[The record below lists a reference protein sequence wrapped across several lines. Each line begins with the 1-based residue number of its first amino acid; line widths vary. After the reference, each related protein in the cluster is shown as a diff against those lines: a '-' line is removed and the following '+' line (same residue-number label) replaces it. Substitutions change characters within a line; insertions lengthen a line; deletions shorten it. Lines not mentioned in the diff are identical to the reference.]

1 MRKILVLLAIT
12 LLAAAANAQVT
23 GSVAAGGQS
32 DDASGGIS
40 RFRELNTGEQSG
52 FFLEKLELF
61 GTGDTR
67 FALQSRFT
75 SGKSGFLDL
84 TVDNG
89 PWRGGVRVSRNR
101 AWSGLSFADDVLP
114 SGGSIASLYPYTTAL
129 DPLFAEDEPYLDHTR
144 AEAFLTRSIGSA
156 SVITIRGGLRQRD
169 GVRVPNFGAFA
180 FGDSGTASFF
190 APGLEDID
198 SSSSWTSLEARTA
211 IRNVALRVEAGAM
224 QRENRTDY
232 AMPAYGEDA
241 LLDLN
246 HWNER
251 TDADT
256 KWLRA
261 TGAYS
266 HRLFSIEGGAS
277 RFETSAD
284 IAGRDFRTNRD
295 GLRVDR
301 GRADTTVTSGG
312 LGTTIQ
318 LGRRATLALSSDVQ
332 SRENDGDG
340 NVFLR
345 TTSVGNALTE
355 LASDRVGS
363 TADLR
368 IRFGKSTRLR
378 VRGRVTTTESDV
390 RETLAAYD
398 QDLTRE
404 TTRTEFRTDL
414 ATRFTKQVRGRAWG
428 RIGQEEQK
436 VDLRTLDNGFT
447 VGDSDRSDV
456 GGGLE
461 LAFAGGR
468 QSTLLSVSAARTDFE
483 NSEPYFDPVFD
494 PSSILFVA
502 EGHVSN
508 VRATASSVWSF
519 ASESTPGSVWGE
531 VGWLST
537 EYRFDDTVEHAGFR
551 WLDESVQGIVVA
563 LGGEMHPRES
573 LRVIANAEWV
583 RDEEDLDRTLGRT
596 LTRGS
601 IELAQ
606 MLRNNIEVFGRWTT
620 SDLDAPR
627 SLTDE
632 FNVDLFA
639 IGVRTKF

>member
-1 MRKILVLLAIT
+1 MRKILVLLAIAF
-12 LLAAAANAQVT
+12 LAATANAQVT
-23 GSVAAGGQS
+23 GSVAVGGQS

-40 RFRELNTGEQSG
+40 RFREITTGEQSG
-52 FFLEKLELF
+52 LFLEKLELF
-61 GTGDTR
+61 GSG
-67 FALQSRFT
+67 FELQSSFT
-75 SGKSGFLDL
+75 SGKTGFLDL
-84 TVDNG
+84 TIDNG

-114 SGGSIASLYPYTTAL
+114 SGTSIASLYPSTTEL
-129 DPLFAEDEPYLDHTR
+129 DPLFAEDEPHVDHTR
-144 AEAFLTRSIGSA
+144 AEAFLTRNIGSA
-156 SVITIRGGLRQRD
+156 SAITVRGGLRQRD

-180 FGDSGTASFF
+180 FGELGTASFF

-246 HWNER
+246 QWNER

-261 TGAYS
+261 TGVYA

-277 RFETSAD
+277 RFETTAD
-284 IAGRDFRTNRD
+284 IGGSDFRTNRD

-301 GRADTTVTSGG
+301 GRAEATVTSGG
-312 LGTTIQ
+312 IGSTIQ
-318 LGRRATLALSSDVQ
+318 LGRRATLALSADAQ
-332 SRENDGDG
+332 SRENDGAGD
-340 NVFLR
+340 VFLR

-355 LASDRVGS
+355 IRSDRAGS

-368 IRFGKSTRLR
+368 VRFGKSTRLR
-378 VRGRVTTTESDV
+378 VRSRVSTTESDV

-398 QDLTRE
+398 QDLTRD

-414 ATRFTKQVRGRAWG
+414 STRFTKQMRGRAWG
-428 RIGQEEQK
+428 RFGHEEQT

-447 VGDSDRSDV
+447 VGESDRSDV

-494 PSSILFVA
+494 PSSILSVA
-502 EGHVSN
+502 EGHVSTL
-508 VRATASSVWSF
+508 RATASSVWSF
-519 ASESTPGSVWGE
+519 TPGSIWGE

-537 EYRFDDTVEHAGFR
+537 EYRFDDTVEHAGFL
-551 WLDESVQGIVVA
+551 WLDESVEGIVVA

-583 RDEEDLDRTLGRT
+583 RDEEDLDRTL
-596 LTRGS
+596 TRGS
-601 IELAQ
+601 LELAQ